1 MKAFFFVIFVI
12 LSTISYAFSKGIN
25 TYESKENLN
34 LFTSKKIRSYSSST
48 YSELT
53 SSLSRRLLSS
63 SAWFIVLDDD
73 TSMYSL
79 ILEDS
84 ITTEEK
90 CKTYL
95 KYLCEKLIGK
105 LPKGNFTDIL
115 ERLCDLNKRNSYCE
129 GLFTKTSTIGK
140 DLLTKCN
147 GIKGKLI
154 YYYYLGEDLFLG
166 EKNTKIEAEH
176 CENYGTLCAVFQRI
190 CRDLIGDL
198 CARFNGLCYK
208 KYTKDNK
215 NSILLK
221 FIGEEIITNELARNN
236 PKHNE
241 LENYSQCVDSLL
253 DKCHCVTSFGPT
265 MVESCFEIQDTCK
278 HLAQSVIFTCQC
290 FDYYIKE
297 FLSEDL
303 HITGY
308 KKDIARNN
316 CSLFGVCENYL
327 LLHCRNQTT
336 KNFCK
341 SLIKECTKEIDPDM
355 LFINNLSL
363 GKCRPTFKD
372 INLTLFFSNER
383 ENSVSLPYKNPYL
396 TLLIIFG
403 TSLIRRGSSLK
414 EKCKKFLEYGCT
426 THEHVFPNLDAYC
439 KSKRTDECDNLDKS
453 INDTCIN
460 LNKTFE
466 NLGLTSANGVW
477 TILWNSTA
485 NIITTPQCQ
494 MFMEE
499 CIYFEHVCSGIKSL
513 CENVKALCYTLGV
526 KRFHLNNFWKKLK
539 EKLSP
544 SDFRIFNQSHLPQSS
559 DTSKLHQ
566 PILDICAEFG
576 GTNEVLFRWCLHPTP
591 NHPPPP
597 ASITSPGNLLDRLF
611 HDFSARY
618 GDLKRGLL
626 YVSEPPTLTECA
638 SYVYEC
644 HSLSDIFKNI
654 TNCTMLEE
662 ACYSGH
668 INYSKLKDS
677 TLSKSA

>member
-1 MKAFFFVIFVI
+1 MKTFVFVIFVI

-25 TYESKENLN
+25 TYEPKENLN
-34 LFTSKKIRSYSSST
+34 LFTSKKIRGYNSST

-53 SSLSRRLLSS
+53 NSLSKRSLTS

-84 ITTEEK
+84 ITTERQ
-90 CKTYL
+90 CKLYL
-95 KYLCEKLIGK
+95 EYLCKKFVEKLPEGGFSNVLK
-105 LPKGNFTDIL
+105 
-115 ERLCDLNKRNSYCE
+115 RLCNLDKRNTYCKGLFTNGDIKKDLNK
-129 GLFTKTSTIGK
+129 
-140 DLLTKCN
+140 KCN
-147 GIKGKLI
+147 GIKEKLD
-154 YYYYLGEDLFLG
+154 YYYYLGEDLFVG
-166 EKNTKIEAEH
+166 EKNTRIEAEH
-176 CENYGTLCAVFQRI
+176 CENYGTLCVVFQRI
-190 CRDLIGDL
+190 CHTLIGDL

-208 KYTKDNK
+208 KYTKDSE

-221 FIGEEIITNELARNN
+221 FIGEKIINSELTHN

-241 LENYSQCVDSLL
+241 FEEYSQCVDSLL

-265 MVESCFEIQDTCK
+265 MVKSCFGIQDTCK
-278 HLAQSVIFTCQC
+278 HFAQSVIFTCRC
-290 FDYYIKE
+290 FNYYIKE
-297 FLSEDL
+297 FLSEKL

-308 KKDIARNN
+308 TKEITRNN
-316 CSLFGVCENYL
+316 CSLLGVCEYYL
-327 LLHCRNQTT
+327 LLHCRNQAT
-336 KNFCK
+336 KNLCK
-341 SLIKECTKEIDPDM
+341 SIIEECTKNIDPDM
-355 LFINNLSL
+355 LFINNFSL
-363 GKCRPTFKD
+363 GECSSMFKNV
-372 INLTLFFSNER
+372 NLTLFFLNER

-403 TSLIRRGSSLK
+403 ASSRRLGSSLK
-414 EKCKKFLEYGCT
+414 QKC
-426 THEHVFPNLDAYC
+426 
-439 KSKRTDECDNLDKS
+439 
-453 INDTCIN
+453 
-460 LNKTFE
+460 
-466 NLGLTSANGVW
+466 LTSTKGVW

-485 NIITTPQCQ
+485 NIITIPQCQ
-494 MFMEE
+494 MLMEE
-499 CIYFEHVCSGIKSL
+499 CIYFEHVCSGIKSP
-513 CENVKALCYTLGV
+513 CENLKALCYTLGI
-526 KRFHLNNFWKKLK
+526 KRSHLNDVWKKLK
-539 EKLSP
+539 EKIP
-544 SDFRIFNQSHLPQSS
+544 STDFSIFNQSHLSQSS
-559 DTSKLHQ
+559 DTFKLHQ